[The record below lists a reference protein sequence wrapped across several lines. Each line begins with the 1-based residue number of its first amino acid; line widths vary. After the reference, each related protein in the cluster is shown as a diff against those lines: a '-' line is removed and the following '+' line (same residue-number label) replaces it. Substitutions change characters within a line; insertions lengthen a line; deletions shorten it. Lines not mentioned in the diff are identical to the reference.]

1 MSRSKKIYALLGVL
15 LVVCLAVFGVS
26 KYEERKEQIKNS
38 DEIILEIAGDE
49 VTSLSWEYKGES
61 GEEALAFH
69 KEEKW
74 TYDEDEAFPVDEE
87 KIAGL
92 LEQFEQFGVSFM
104 IENVEDFGQYGLD
117 DPVCTIKLEA
127 GDKAYEIQLG
137 DYSAMDSER
146 CVSIGDGNVYLVKHD
161 PFEDFEVT
169 IRDMILNDKIPEFSN
184 VAEIQLA
191 GAENYSVTYEEESSH
206 TYNKSDVYFSTQE
219 GTVCPLDTSNVNSYL
234 QTVRDLELTDYVS
247 YDATEEE
254 LAEYGLDNP
263 ELAVTVRYTVGDAD
277 NEDGKS
283 EDEAQNSDSKEPDTF
298 TLYVSRDA
306 ITKEADAQKAV
317 ETEETAEKEEEK
329 EETVDEENTE
339 EIPAYVRVG
348 DSKIIYQIS
357 ESNYQALMDASYNTL
372 RHQEILPADI
382 KDITQLDI
390 SLDGV
395 NYTITSE
402 TENEETIWYYQE
414 KEIDVS
420 ELKST
425 LMLLVADGFTD
436 ENPNQKQEAA
446 LTVYLN
452 NENFPKVQIELYRYD
467 GSRCLAVVD
476 GKPLAFVGRSSVV
489 DLIEAV
495 NGIVLD

>member
-146 CVSIGDGNVYLVKHD
+146 YVSIGDGNVYLVKHD

-436 ENPNQKQEAA
+436 ENPNQKQEVA

>member
-15 LVVCLAVFGVS
+15 LFVCLAVFGVS

-92 LEQFEQFGVSFM
+92 LEQFEQFGVSFI

-117 DPVCTIKLEA
+117 DPVCTIKLETE
-127 GDKAYEIQLG
+127 DIAYEIQLG
-137 DYSAMDSER
+137 DYSAMDSQR
-146 CVSIGDGNVYLVKHD
+146 YVSIGDGNVYLVKHD

-169 IRDMILNDKIPEFSN
+169 IRDMILNDKIPEFSD
-184 VAEIQLA
+184 VVEIQFA
-191 GAENYSVTYEEESSH
+191 GVENYSVTYEEESSH

-263 ELAVTVRYTVGDAD
+263 ELAVTVRYTVEDAD
-277 NEDGKS
+277 NGKEEGTQNNDGKES
-283 EDEAQNSDSKEPDTF
+283 DTF

-306 ITKEADAQKAV
+306 IIKESDAQKAV
-317 ETEETAEKEEEK
+317 ETEETAEREEEK
-329 EETVDEENTE
+329 EETETVDEENTE

-357 ESNYQALMDASYNTL
+357 ENSYQDLMDASYNTL

-395 NYTITSE
+395 NYTLTSE

-414 KEIDVS
+414 KEVDVS

-425 LMLLVADGFTD
+425 LMLLEADGFTD

-446 LTVYLN
+446 LTVHLN
-452 NENFPKVQIELYRYD
+452 NENFPTVQIELYRYD
-467 GSRCLAVVD
+467 GSHCLAVVD
-476 GKPLAFVGRSSVV
+476 GKPLAFVGRSSAV
-489 DLIEAV
+489 DLMEAV

>member
-146 CVSIGDGNVYLVKHD
+146 YVSIGDGNVYLVKHD

>member
-38 DEIILEIAGDE
+38 DEIILEVAGDE
-49 VTSLSWEYKGES
+49 VSSLSWEYKGEN

-87 KIAGL
+87 KMAGL
-92 LEQFEQFGVSFM
+92 LKQFEQFGVSFM

-137 DYSAMDSER
+137 DYSTMDSER
-146 CVSIGDGNVYLVKHD
+146 YVSIGDGNVYLVKHD

-184 VAEIQLA
+184 VAEIQFA

-254 LAEYGLDNP
+254 LAEYGLDDP
-263 ELAVTVRYTVGDAD
+263 ELAVTVRYTVEDAD
-277 NEDGKS
+277 NGKEEGTQNNDGKES
-283 EDEAQNSDSKEPDTF
+283 DTF

-306 ITKEADAQKAV
+306 IIKESDA
-317 ETEETAEKEEEK
+317 
-329 EETVDEENTE
+329 
-339 EIPAYVRVG
+339 
-348 DSKIIYQIS
+348 
-357 ESNYQALMDASYNTL
+357 
-372 RHQEILPADI
+372 
-382 KDITQLDI
+382 
-390 SLDGV
+390 
-395 NYTITSE
+395 
-402 TENEETIWYYQE
+402 
-414 KEIDVS
+414 
-420 ELKST
+420 
-425 LMLLVADGFTD
+425 
-436 ENPNQKQEAA
+436 
-446 LTVYLN
+446 
-452 NENFPKVQIELYRYD
+452 
-467 GSRCLAVVD
+467 
-476 GKPLAFVGRSSVV
+476 
-489 DLIEAV
+489 
-495 NGIVLD
+495 